1 MNETKIKAR
10 IILMIHRGLCQLV
23 DSCLN
28 IEKKR
33 AYSHATPERENK
45 TNNNNSLNR
54 KTATKKIIFH
64 PSLGGYC
71 SYTWED
77 MASRIKSVWL
87 DLISAM
93 VELAEQ
99 LNSNIKPR
107 VIVWNVAKTTLD
119 LVNGQR

>member
-1 MNETKIKAR
+1 
-10 IILMIHRGLCQLV
+10 
-23 DSCLN
+23 
-28 IEKKR
+28 
-33 AYSHATPERENK
+33 
-45 TNNNNSLNR
+45 
-54 KTATKKIIFH
+54 
-64 PSLGGYC
+64 
-71 SYTWED
+71 

-87 DLISAM
+87 DPISAM